1 MKTAFIFPGQG
12 AQAIGM
18 LAEARENFPLVRQ
31 TFVEASELLGYDLE
45 SICQNGPA
53 EELNRTAITQP
64 AILTASVALWRLW
77 MQKDGK
83 KPDFV
88 AGHSLGE
95 YSALVAAESILFLD
109 ALKLVSLRGELMQN
123 AVPQGEGLMAAIL
136 GLSDEEVQ
144 EACREAAAGDVVE
157 AVNFNAPGQVV
168 IAGKAAAVE
177 RAIEACKKRGAKRA
191 MPLSVSVPSHCALM
205 QDAAKQL
212 AEEFETVGFSDAV
225 IPVIQNVPAAPVTSR
240 LDIMD
245 NLVKQLHSPVRWSE
259 SFALLEKEGVGA
271 AIECGPGKV
280 LCGLGKRIA
289 RSVTCYGLEQPDD
302 FKATM
307 SALSDKE
314 QS

>member
-12 AQAIGM
+12 AQSIGM
-18 LAEARENFPLVRQ
+18 LATARENFPLVKQ
-31 TFVEASELLGYDLE
+31 TFAEASEVLGYDLE
-45 SICQNGPA
+45 GICQNGP
-53 EELNRTAITQP
+53 EQELNRTAITQP

-77 MQKDGK
+77 MQQGGQ

-95 YSALVAAESILFLD
+95 YSALVAAESMLFLD
-109 ALKLVSLRGELMQN
+109 ALKLVSLRGELMQA
-123 AVPQGEGLMAAIL
+123 AVPQGQGLMAAIL
-136 GLSDEEVQ
+136 GLADDEVQ
-144 EACREAAAGDVVE
+144 AACQEAAGGQVVE

-168 IAGKAAAVE
+168 IAGDTAAVE

-205 QDAAKQL
+205 RDAAEQL
-212 AEEFETVGFSDAV
+212 AEEFATVGFSDAV
-225 IPVIQNVPAAPVTSR
+225 IPIIQNVPAAVVTSR

-245 NLVKQLHSPVRWSE
+245 NLVRQLHSPVRWSE
-259 SFALLEKEGVGA
+259 SFALLASEGVGA
-271 AIECGPGKV
+271 AVECGPGKV

-289 RSVTCYGLEQPDD
+289 RSVSCYGLEKPED
-302 FKATM
+302 FRATM
-307 SALSDKE
+307 SALSDEE

>member
-31 TFVEASELLGYDLE
+31 TFDEASELLGYDLE
-45 SICQNGPA
+45 AICQNGPA

-77 MQKDGK
+77 MQKNGR

-95 YSALVAAESILFLD
+95 YSALVASESMLFLD
-109 ALKLVSLRGELMQN
+109 ALKLVSLRGELMQT
-123 AVPQGEGLMAAIL
+123 AVPQGQGLMAAIL

-144 EACREAAAGDVVE
+144 EACQEAAAGDVVE
-157 AVNFNAPGQVV
+157 AVNYNAPGQVV
-168 IAGKAAAVE
+168 IAGTTSAVE

-191 MPLSVSVPSHCALM
+191 MPLAVSVPSHCALM
-205 QDAAKQL
+205 RDAADQL
-212 AEEFETVGFSDAV
+212 AEEFKTVGFSDAV
-225 IPVIQNVPAAPVTSR
+225 IPVVQNVPAKPVTSR
-240 LDIMD
+240 LEIMD
-245 NLVKQLHSPVRWSE
+245 NLVRQLYSPVRWSE

-271 AIECGPGKV
+271 AIECGPGKI

-289 RSVTCYGLEQPDD
+289 RSVTCYELESPED
-302 FKATM
+302 FQATM
-307 SALSDKE
+307 DAVSDKE
-314 QS
+314 QP